1 MPYADPEQKKRS
13 DSEYQKKYRAEAT
26 VRQKAWRQAHPDRQR
41 WYTLKWK
48 YGITREDY
56 EATLERQAG
65 KCAICATTDE
75 GLWWG
80 YFVVDHDHAT
90 GAIRGLLCS
99 PCNTLIGGARDRADV
114 LRSAIAYLERGGGA

>member
-1 MPYADPEQKKRS
+1 MPYADPAQKKQR
-13 DSEYQKKYRAEAT
+13 DSEYQKENRAHCTA
-26 VRQKAWRQAHPDRQR
+26 RQKAWRQDHRDRQR

-56 EATLERQAG
+56 DSQLERQG
-65 KCAICATTDE
+65 SVCAICSTADE

-99 PCNTLIGGARDRADV
+99 PCNTLIGGARDRTDV